1 MKYHGNGP
9 VEKLFLLG
17 FEFRFVFY
25 LKLIS
30 FNGLKY
36 KIKVGLFSPVWIL
49 LAPPLVK
56 KITLF
61 SLNWSF
67 VKKLTLFV

>member
-1 MKYHGNGP
+1 MFCF
-9 VEKLFLLG
+9 FLLG
-17 FEFRFVFY
+17 SEFRFVFC

-36 KIKVGLFSPVWIL
+36 RSKWFYFFPVWIL